1 MSKKVDD
8 RVVEMRFD
16 NSQFEANVKTSM
28 GTLDRLKNAL
38 KLPNASA
45 GIQEVSKTASKVDLS
60 GLTKGLET
68 ANVKFSSLQ
77 VVAMTALSNIT
88 SAALKAGASIA
99 TALTVQPIFDGFREY
114 ETQINA
120 VQTILANT
128 KSKGG
133 TLEQVNKS
141 LDELN
146 TYADKTIYNF
156 GEMTKNIGTF
166 TAAGVGLET
175 SVTSIKGIANLAAMS
190 GSTSAQAAS
199 AMYQL
204 SQAIAAG
211 KVQLMDW
218 NSVVNAGM
226 GGEVFQ
232 NALKRTAT
240 AMGTNVDAMI
250 EKYGSFRESLTRG
263 QWLTADVLTETLT
276 QLSGAYTEA
285 DLIAQGYTEQQAK
298 EIVELADTASKA
310 ATEVKTF
317 TGLIGTVQEALGS
330 GWAQTWEII
339 VGDFAEAKGL
349 FTDISN
355 TLGAM
360 VEQSATS
367 RNELL
372 QGWKDLGG
380 RDMLVESLNNSFEAL
395 LSIVKPIKEAFSD
408 IFPPITAER
417 LVGLTES
424 LKNFTSGLKL
434 SDEASAN
441 LKSTFKGLFAVLD
454 IVRMAFSTVFDAIGS
469 ALGVTTKLGG
479 GFLSLT
485 AGIGEFLVG
494 IRDTVKESG
503 AFVAIGKVITGAF
516 DGIGNVIE
524 GVIGK
529 VSSFGDFFS
538 SIGEIVSNVASKI
551 ANGIKSVFTWISEN
565 ITGGDIFAGL
575 AGGGIFML
583 ARKLSDVFSTIK
595 DAIDGFLGGGD
606 DDSGGGGIK
615 EKITEVL
622 DGVHSSLESFTSGI
636 KATAL
641 LEIAAAIGILAHSL
655 RTISEIEEAD
665 ISNSLSAIGGMMIM
679 LNLSFAAM
687 AKTLI
692 TFPAK
697 SLISA
702 GVALIAIAKALDIFA
717 DAMLKI
723 SGLSIE
729 EVATG
734 LIGLGVGLLEL
745 SVALKI
751 IDKAKIPISTIA
763 AVLALAEACKILADA
778 LASFSSLS
786 WEEIGRGLTGM
797 GGALAELV
805 ASIAILSKVGGAGS
819 IFGAASVLIAV
830 QGLDEIASSL
840 ERLGNLSWE
849 QIERGLDA
857 MGGAL
862 IELVTSIAVLSK
874 VGGSASVLGAASVL
888 IAVQGL
894 DEIAE
899 ALESMGS
906 MSWDEIGRGLTAM
919 GGALLEV
926 SGITAAAGKLAGL
939 GAVIGSGSLLLAVQG
954 LDELASALQDFGSMS
969 WEEIGRGL
977 TAMGLAL
984 LEVSGITGAVGK
996 IAGLGAVIGS
1006 GSLLLAVQG
1015 LDELASALQDFGSMS
1030 WEEIGRGL
1038 TAMGLA
1044 LTEATGIPA
1053 IVGSLA
1059 PLGQAIGSG
1068 SLLLAVQGLDDL
1080 ANALQKFG
1088 SMSWDEIGRGLTA
1101 MGAALGETALGGV
1114 LNTFSGIGAGA
1125 IAEMAEPLGL
1135 LADSVKKWVDVTV
1148 PDGFSGQLESLAR
1161 GVKEFTLAGFG
1172 ADALATVV
1180 EPLGALADSVA
1191 KWTNVTVPE
1200 GLGEQLSSLAPGIKE
1215 FNFAGW
1221 GADSISA
1228 LATPLGTLAESVA
1241 KWANVTVPEG
1251 LGEQLSS
1258 LAPGIGAFNFA
1269 GWGADS
1275 IAALATPLGTLA
1287 DSVGKWANVTVPEN
1301 METNLTNLATGVKA
1315 FQFSG
1320 WSADDITEIAEPLGT
1335 LADSIALWSGVTIP
1349 EDLGTNLEG
1358 LAKGLKEFN
1367 LGLFED
1373 FDVAD
1378 AIDPLNQLADVLP
1391 RFSGLAIATDIGTS
1405 ITSLGDGLKHVSD
1418 LDVTNVE
1425 TAAAG
1430 IKNLGDSVTAISG
1443 IDFAGIATQLTS
1455 FATSIDSIE
1464 ISSESFSEL
1473 GSSMITGF
1481 VEAINTGQD
1490 QVKTA
1495 VQSLASSAT
1504 NALSSAVSQTSSSM
1518 TGVGRSLVS
1527 GLASGMQSGSGLIR
1541 SSINSIMSSALSS
1554 IRSKSSSF
1562 QSAGKL
1568 LSSAVAA
1575 GIRSGSSSVNGA
1587 VSSLVSSAGNR
1598 LRSQYGAFRSAGSYV
1613 ASGFAAGIRSQISSA
1628 ASAAA
1633 SMASAASAA
1642 ARANLKIKSPSRV
1655 FKEIGSRVP
1664 EGFAIGISTLSG
1676 SVKSAVRTMG
1686 DNAVDGAKLALSQ
1699 MNTVLDSDIDINPTI
1714 RPVLDLTDIKSNAKS
1729 INGMLATKVPLS
1741 VIGNANR
1748 INRMMNA
1755 RNQNGG
1761 FDDVVSAIDKLR
1773 KNIGDIGSNTYN
1785 INGITYDDGSN
1796 VAQAIETLT
1805 RAIRIERRI

>member
-77 VVAMTALSNIT
+77 VVAMTVLSNIT

-166 TAAGVGLET
+166 TAAGVDLET

-424 LKNFTSGLKL
+424 LKNFTAGLKL

-503 AFVAIGKVITGAF
+503 AFAAIGKVITGAF

-636 KATAL
+636 QATAL

-778 LASFSSLS
+778 LTSFSSLS

-926 SGITAAAGKLAGL
+926 SGITAAVGKIAGL
-939 GAVIGSGSLLLAVQG
+939 GAVIGSGSLLIAVQG
-954 LDELASALQDFGSMS
+954 LDELASALKSMGSMS

-977 TAMGLAL
+977 TAMGGAL

-1015 LDELASALQDFGSMS
+1015 LDELASALQEFGSMS
-1030 WEEIGRGL
+1030 WDEIGRGL

-1125 IAEMAEPLGL
+1125 IAEMAEPLGV

-1148 PDGFSGQLESLAR
+1148 PDGFSGQLESLAK

-1228 LATPLGTLAESVA
+1228 LATPLGTLADSVA
-1241 KWANVTVPEG
+1241 KWT
-1251 LGEQLSS
+1251 
-1258 LAPGIGAFNFA
+1258 
-1269 GWGADS
+1269 
-1275 IAALATPLGTLA
+1275 
-1287 DSVGKWANVTVPEN
+1287 NVTVPEN

-1335 LADSIALWSGVTIP
+1335 LAGSVALWSGVTIP

-1358 LAKGLKEFN
+1358 LATGLKEFN

-1541 SSINSIMSSALSS
+1541 SSINSIMSTTLSS

-1598 LRSQYGAFRSAGSYV
+1598 LRSQYGAFHSAGSYV